1 MLLPVRK
8 KDIVKSR
15 YLFVIKLQSMQVIL
29 AVPFAILRQ
38 NFNLLGN
45 QVRMDAN
52 IAFFDLSFLMLGIFN
67 LVF

>member
-1 MLLPVRK
+1 
-8 KDIVKSR
+8 
-15 YLFVIKLQSMQVIL
+15 MQVIL